1 MNRRLP
7 HLVALALAALALLPT
22 AASAKEIVKAQICG
36 ADDCVTVGPA
46 VAMELAEAGPPTD
59 PPKQAAPFF
68 TAELTVKI
76 DDGRTDSWKTT
87 FVPRDGLVRGSDGT
101 WMDAPVQTENAF
113 KRAARD
119 LGAAFPPPPRP
130 PLPRGRPGPPPKAD
144 RGPGE
149 RGRPPA
155 GRSGA
160 GRRRLVD
167 VADRRPGSGRR
178 ARHRGPPGA
187 RPAPPAAG
195 GPSGRRWG
203 AGGQLWARRPQH
215 PRPLPGDDR
224 EAPARGRIEDRLVLA
239 ALV

>member
-7 HLVALALAALALLPT
+7 HLVALALALAALALLPT
-22 AASAKEIVKAQICG
+22 AASAKEIVKAQVCG

-46 VAMELAEAGPPTD
+46 VAMELAEGGPPTD

-119 LGAAFPPPPRP
+119 LGAAFPASDLG
-130 PLPRGRPGPPPKAD
+130 PLPKPIEAQVS
-144 RGPGE
+144 E
-149 RGRPPA
+149 VVRPPA
-155 GRSGA
+155 DPAPVDDGSSTWLIAGLGLAGA
-160 GRRRLVD
+160 LATWALVAHVRRR
-167 VADRRPGSGRR
+167 R
-178 ARHRGPPGA
+178 AAAGT
-187 RPAPPAAG
+187 PPAA
-195 GPSGRRWG
+195 PTPP
-203 AGGQLWARRPQH
+203 AG
-215 PRPLPGDDR
+215 
-224 EAPARGRIEDRLVLA
+224 
-239 ALV
+239 